1 RYRSLRFNLQER
13 VDQALVLSGARHLDL
28 HFPVLAQHHHPNLFR
43 PCGNSGPRRLLHP
56 ELNPW
61 RFIPRHHVWEWAAHR
76 NPLRAGVRCWADGNA
91 GRVNVEILG
100 YSSLNIY
107 IFINV
112 YVHIRGASV
121 AAARAVGRYFS
132 TLLEF
137 RDVDDPSA
145 VRLRDQLSNR
155 QVLAS
160 SEQDDGHGLDFRCHG
175 QSIVLI

>member
-1 RYRSLRFNLQER
+1 RYRRLRFSLQER
-13 VDQALVLSGARHLDL
+13 VEQALVLSGARHLDL
-28 HFPVLAQHHHPNLFR
+28 HFPVLSQRHHPNLFR
-43 PCGNSGPRRLLHP
+43 PCGNSGPRRLLHQ
-56 ELNPW
+56 ELNHW
-61 RFIPRHHVWEWAAHR
+61 RFIPRHHDGNGQRTR
-76 NPLRAGVRCWADGNA
+76 NPVRAGVRCWVDGNA
-91 GRVNVEILG
+91 GRVHVEILG

-132 TLLEF
+132 TLLEV

-160 SEQDDGHGLDFRCHG
+160 SEQDDGHGLDFRCYG
-175 QSIVLI
+175 QSVVLI